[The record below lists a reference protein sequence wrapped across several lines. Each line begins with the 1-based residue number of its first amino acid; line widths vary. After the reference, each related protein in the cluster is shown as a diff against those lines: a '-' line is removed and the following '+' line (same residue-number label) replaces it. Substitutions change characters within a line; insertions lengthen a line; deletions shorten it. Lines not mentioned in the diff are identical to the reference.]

1 MTTYA
6 HANQLGQVQYLSS
19 DPAGV
24 LIPDFYLDLIQA
36 NPGIMSELSIVN
48 GQLRSK
54 RCLWTTRLR
63 EWPIVETLPNEWL
76 AYVNVSDNTASVY
89 LNESTTAQQLV
100 AENLNLF
107 LVEGIELVGSMK
119 IMRGASCKYDHRSR
133 PKVMSYTFLG
143 NVYVLDTRG

>member
-76 AYVNVSDNTASVY
+76 AYVKVSDNTASVY

-107 LVEGIELVGSMK
+107 LVDGNQLSQEPNDCALFS
-119 IMRGASCKYDHRSR
+119 RSYR
-133 PKVMSYTFLG
+133 
-143 NVYVLDTRG
+143 